1 MADLATTVDSP
12 HAGGSLLDKKMKK
25 SSAWVSGVVVAAAL
39 LGGLGYIGVHVQQD
53 LSNVVVASAWP
64 YLLLGVALLIALGF
78 EFVNGFHDTANAVA
92 TVIYTHSLDPNI
104 AVVWSGLCNLCGVL
118 VSSGAVAFSVI
129 TLLPVELI
137 LQVSYGAGFAMVFAL
152 LIAAIIW
159 NLSTWWF
166 GLPASS
172 SHTMVGSIIGVGV
185 ANQLMSVH
193 SGTSGV
199 DWGQATKVFQVLL
212 ISPIVGFVCAG
223 ALLLISK
230 FVILTKWAKHFAVLF
245 DANHKKPLWLIPT
258 IAITG
263 IPGAYIFLYLA
274 PMVFGLFGTP
284 GLAVWKPI
292 KYFAGWNPPM
302 GLIATMVLLGVIG
315 WYLVAV
321 FARIVIENADV
332 LFSAPK
338 GSTPPPWPIRALLIF
353 TCSGV
358 SFAHGSNDGQKG
370 MGLIMLILIG
380 TVPTAYALNHAVT
393 GKDVQAFVTSSQA
406 ADQVINKHADQTAVM
421 GADARATVTQYI
433 ASKQLQPDTM
443 LALRELV
450 NDLSNEVAIYKEYK
464 SVPANQ
470 QTNVR
475 NDMYVASEAIRLM
488 LKSKNPQFTSDET
501 ATLTTY
507 EGQVNKATKFIPG
520 WVKVAVAL
528 ALGLGTMVGWK
539 RIVVTVGEKIGK
551 EHLTY
556 AQGACAE
563 LVAMGTIMAADN
575 FGLPVSTT
583 HVLNSGVAGTMAA
596 NKSGLQFSTI
606 RNIAAAWVFTLPVA
620 ALLSGSLFWLFRQV
634 SH

>member
-1 MADLATTVDSP
+1 MADMATTATAPVL
-12 HAGGSLLDKKMKK
+12 AGSLLDRKKHAFP
-25 SSAWVSGVVVAAAL
+25 SWVTGAIVIVAL
-39 LGGLGYIGVHVQQD
+39 LGGLAYIGFHIAGD
-53 LSNVVVASAWP
+53 LQGIQILSVWP
-64 YLLLGVALLIALGF
+64 YVLLAVALLIALGF

-137 LQVSYGAGFAMVFAL
+137 LQVSSGAGFAMVFAL
-152 LIAAIIW
+152 LIAAILW
-159 NLSTWWF
+159 NLGTWWF

-185 ANQLMSVH
+185 ANQLMNVH
-193 SGTSGV
+193 SNTSGV
-199 DWGQATKVFQVLL
+199 DWEQATKVFKVLL
-212 ISPIVGFVCAG
+212 ISPIIGFCCAALLMLYSKFGVKHMIWRILAALIAG
-223 ALLLISK
+223 A
-230 FVILTKWAKHFAVLF
+230 A
-245 DANHKKPLWLIPT
+245 
-258 IAITG
+258 G
-263 IPGAYIFLYLA
+263 GALA
-274 PMVFGLFGTP
+274 
-284 GLAVWKPI
+284 GLAFKSWVVI
-292 KYFAGWNPPM
+292 ASIAAVAGVV
-302 GLIATMVLLGVIG
+302 VLLASG
-315 WYLVAV
+315 WLAHYPAI
-321 FARIVIENADV
+321 FQ
-332 LFSAPK
+332 APK
-338 GSTPPPWPIRALLIF
+338 DNTPPPLPIRALLIL

-358 SFAHGSNDGQKG
+358 SFSHGSNDGQKG

-393 GKDVQAFVTSSQA
+393 QRDVQQFIASSDSA
-406 ADQVINKHADQTAVM
+406 GKILDAHVNRS
-421 GADARATVTQYI
+421 GLLGPDARATVTDYI
-433 ASKQLQPDTM
+433 RTKDLQPDTI

-450 NDLSNEVAIYKEYK
+450 EDLSHEVALYKEFK
-464 SVPANQ
+464 AVPAGQ

-488 LKSKNPQFTSDET
+488 QKKHNPAFTAPEN
-501 ATLTTY
+501 AVLTTY
-507 EGQVNKATKFIPG
+507 KSHVDKATKFIPG

-563 LVAMGTIMAADN
+563 LIAMATISAADN

-583 HVLNSGVAGTMAA
+583 HVLSSGVAGTMAA
-596 NKSGLQFSTI
+596 NRSGLQLATI
-606 RNIAAAWVFTLPVA
+606 RNIAAAWVFTLPAA
-620 ALLSGSLFWLFRQV
+620 ALLSGSLFWLFRQI
-634 SH
+634 SN